1 MNKTLPDDFIS
12 NASLTRP
19 SRTLAGCLMTIALVW
34 LLMPTSSYQLRTI
47 ALEPAHLAQATQQ
60 WRLGIGSASWVSL
73 NRQGTGPMA
82 QGRRGVD
89 WGPAQLEFHPHWITA
104 APLGLLLLAGLMVAP
119 AGSRHLDAV
128 LHSLKQTAKPLG
140 HSAARGVTVG
150 LLAVFVLA
158 LALPST
164 NDAIL
169 ERPDAEQIKM
179 RLNAQLG
186 EDGPRFRLRLEQ
198 PADGPAHLVIRRY
211 TWNHFHPDPFGPLV
225 QATELER
232 GDLRHFRF
240 PLNPAVMPLALGA
253 MLLAFGITLRRRLRE
268 QGSRLNPASS

>member
-1 MNKTLPDDFIS
+1 MNKTLPDDFVT

-19 SRTLAGCLMTIALVW
+19 SRTLAGWLMTIALVW
-34 LLMPTSSYQLRTI
+34 LLMPTSSYQFRTI
-47 ALEPAHLAQATQQ
+47 AVEPDHLGQATQQ

-73 NRQGTGPMA
+73 YRQGTGPMA
-82 QGRRGVD
+82 QGRRGLD
-89 WGPAQLEFHPHWITA
+89 WGPAQIEFNPHWITA
-104 APLGLLLLAGLMVAP
+104 APLGLLMLAGLMVAP
-119 AGSRHLDAV
+119 ARSRHVDA
-128 LHSLKQTAKPLG
+128 LLQPLKQTAKPLG

-150 LLAVFVLA
+150 LLAAFVLA
-158 LALPST
+158 LSLPST

-169 ERPDAEQIKM
+169 ERPDAEQLKM

-186 EDGPRFRLRLEQ
+186 EDRPRFRLRLEQ
-198 PADGPAHLVIRRY
+198 TADGPSHLVIRRY

-240 PLNPAVMPLALGA
+240 PLNPAVMPLALGV
-253 MLLAFGITLRRRLRE
+253 MLLAFGQALQAQRKTARL
-268 QGSRLNPASS
+268 AD